1 VEEAETQSLFRYKKE
16 KGEGK
21 KIRTE
26 IRFSLVNE
34 RRRSAAVA
42 YEFSAVER
50 KGKQSATF
58 VDREYKVVSS
68 RSKVNVC
75 IIGEYLVVVVSRLLL
90 ARSLGLRKVLLAIT
104 P

>member
-50 KGKQSATF
+50 KAKR
-58 VDREYKVVSS
+58 DL
-68 RSKVNVC
+68 C
-75 IIGEYLVVVVSRLLL
+75 
-90 ARSLGLRKVLLAIT
+90 
-104 P
+104 